1 MQPDKDTQY
10 TLNLPLWAV
19 SRVLEGLNELPMK
32 KSLRVAQYIENQVAA
47 QQKAAEAPPPS
58 AGKQE
63 AEQKTEEPP
72 AAGPE
77 GSDE

>member
-47 QQKAAEAPPPS
+47 QQKAAEASPPS